1 MMKVLQLNYR
11 LNNYVKKYYINRINN
26 WCSYAWNTSCYH
38 YTCCTPSNSCTVKTI
53 SAYYDGVPKDSI
65 IKNGDTISFK
75 QYNKTVEVGTFNTDI
90 VCNGY

>member
-1 MMKVLQLNYR
+1 MFKNKNFTLIELIIGVVILGILAAIIIPAVQG
-11 LNNYVKKYYINRINN
+11 
-26 WCSYAWNTSCYH
+26 
-38 YTCCTPSNSCTVKTI
+38 TPSNSCTVKTI